1 MRNQGLALGAFTARI
16 NFNEHRLRGSMTV
29 GGGMSLVP
37 GTVARIFKDEVVM
50 NPRLQIIFSKFL
62 DRDQN
67 NQPRWK

>member
-1 MRNQGLALGAFTARI
+1 
-16 NFNEHRLRGSMTV
+16 
-29 GGGMSLVP
+29 MSLVP
-37 GTVARIFKDEVVM
+37 GTVARIFKDEVVV